1 MTCAV
6 FFRHPVHTLRWS
18 AGRWSAG
25 TPSLGCETVRPTRD
39 IDRMQSV
46 CKLILRML
54 SIFAMPAS
62 GVPAGPMGPV
72 RRQAGAS
79 PFRGIAVPPAIGLPI
94 EDTRMSPLRIAVAG
108 AGVIGKTH
116 IEAMSDPQQ
125 DAHPCR
131 LAAVVDPGE
140 GARALAERHG
150 VPHHA
155 DIGAL
160 LESGDLPDGVI
171 VATPN
176 ATHTP
181 IGIACIERGIPV
193 LVEKPIADTVE
204 AARRLTDAA
213 ERAGVP
219 LLVGH
224 HRRHNPI
231 LRMAR
236 EVIGRGDLGAL
247 VTATILYTFLKPDGY
262 FDAVWRREEGG
273 GPILINLIHEIDT
286 LRFLCGDIES
296 LQASSS
302 NRTRGFAVEDTAAV
316 LLRLRNGALATVSL
330 SDAAATPWS
339 WDMTTGESPQFA
351 RQHVPTHF
359 FSGTHGSLTV
369 PTLGPCR

>member
-1 MTCAV
+1 
-6 FFRHPVHTLRWS
+6 
-18 AGRWSAG
+18 
-25 TPSLGCETVRPTRD
+25 
-39 IDRMQSV
+39 
-46 CKLILRML
+46 
-54 SIFAMPAS
+54 
-62 GVPAGPMGPV
+62 
-72 RRQAGAS
+72 
-79 PFRGIAVPPAIGLPI
+79 
-94 EDTRMSPLRIAVAG
+94 MSPLRIAVAG

-116 IEAMSDPQQ
+116 IDAMSDPRQ

-131 LAAVVDPGE
+131 LAAIVDPGE

-247 VTATILYTFLKPDGY
+247 VMVTILYTFLKPDGY

-316 LLRLRNGALATVSL
+316 LLRLRSGALATVSL

-369 PTLGPCR
+369 PTLELWRYEGGRGWLDPFTRTALPLKPGNPYALQLAHFARVIRGEEAPLASGSDATETLRATLAVKEAAATGQPVRLLDA